1 MPKSYLALAAEGDTY
16 APVAER
22 LALFWE
28 RFPGGRVV
36 TELQSRNEREVTF
49 RALLFR
55 SADER
60 EPAATGWAS
69 EREGDGDV
77 NAVACLEN
85 TETSAV
91 GRALAN
97 LGFAA
102 RAGAGSRPSAEE
114 MAKAAGAAARGLVRR
129 GALAV
134 REGGASVAPYVAPEE
149 RSRGEDV
156 DLQRRADAALD
167 ALELLD
173 RADRAGMPHGKVAT
187 IRSRL
192 KDPTIPLP
200 LIERTERELRAWRA
214 RLRGPEPPRSDALPG

>member
-102 RAGAGSRPSAEE
+102 R
-114 MAKAAGAAARGLVRR
+114 GAASGRARSAGTVVPLV
-129 GALAV
+129 V
-134 REGGASVAPYVAPEE
+134 REGAALPA
-149 RSRGEDV
+149 V
-156 DLQRRADAALD
+156 DAALQRRADAALD
-167 ALELLD
+167 ALELLGE
-173 RADRAGMPHGKVAT
+173 AERAGLPLGKAAAL
-187 IRSRL
+187 RARL
-192 KDPTIPLP
+192 GDPTIPLP
-200 LIERTERELRAWRA
+200 LIERTERELRGWLAKR
-214 RLRGPEPPRSDALPG
+214 RGSRE

>member
-102 RAGAGSRPSAEE
+102 RG
-114 MAKAAGAAARGLVRR
+114 AAGGRARSAGTVVPLV
-129 GALAV
+129 V
-134 REGGASVAPYVAPEE
+134 REGAAVPA
-149 RSRGEDV
+149 V
-156 DLQRRADAALD
+156 DAALQRRADAALD
-167 ALELLD
+167 ALELLGE
-173 RADRAGMPHGKVAT
+173 AERAGLPLGKAAAL
-187 IRSRL
+187 RARL
-192 KDPTIPLP
+192 GDPTIPLP
-200 LIERTERELRAWRA
+200 LIERTERELRGWLAKR
-214 RLRGPEPPRSDALPG
+214 RGRRE

>member
-69 EREGDGDV
+69 EREGDGEV

-102 RAGAGSRPSAEE
+102 RG
-114 MAKAAGAAARGLVRR
+114 AAGTRARSAGTVVPLV
-129 GALAV
+129 V
-134 REGGASVAPYVAPEE
+134 REGAVLPV
-149 RSRGEDV
+149 V
-156 DLQRRADAALD
+156 DAALQRRADAALD
-167 ALELLD
+167 ALELLGE
-173 RADRAGMPHGKVAT
+173 AERAGLPLGKAAAL
-187 IRSRL
+187 RARL
-192 KDPTIPLP
+192 GDPTIPLP
-200 LIERTERELRAWRA
+200 LIERTERELRGWLAKR
-214 RLRGPEPPRSDALPG
+214 RGRRE

>member
-1 MPKSYLALAAEGDTY
+1 VPKNYLALAADGDY

-22 LALFWE
+22 LALFWA
-28 RFPGGRVV
+28 RFPTGRIV
-36 TELQSRNEREVTF
+36 TELQSRSEREVTF

-102 RAGAGSRPSAEE
+102 RAGGRLTSAGASIVPLVVREGAPRAAD
-114 MAKAAGAAARGLVRR
+114 AKAA
-129 GALAV
+129 AV
-134 REGGASVAPYVAPEE
+134 DDA
-149 RSRGEDV
+149 
-156 DLQRRADAALD
+156 LQRRADAAMD
-167 ALELLD
+167 ALDLLGE
-173 RADRAGMPHGKVAT
+173 AERAGLPLGKAAAL
-187 IRSRL
+187 RARL
-192 KDPTIPLP
+192 GDPTIPLP
-200 LIERTERELRAWRA
+200 LIERTERELRGWLTR
-214 RLRGPEPPRSDALPG
+214 RRGPRS

>member
-1 MPKSYLALAAEGDTY
+1 VPKNYLALAADGDY

-28 RFPGGRVV
+28 RFPRGRVV
-36 TELQSRNEREVTF
+36 TELRSRTEREVTF
-49 RALLFR
+49 QALLFR

-102 RAGAGSRPSAEE
+102 RAGVAGRPKGSVLP
-114 MAKAAGAAARGLVRR
+114 LV
-129 GALAV
+129 V
-134 REGGASVAPYVAPEE
+134 REGAPRPADVKAVA
-149 RSRGEDV
+149 V
-156 DLQRRADAALD
+156 DEALQRRADAALD
-167 ALELLD
+167 ALELLGE
-173 RADRAGMPHGKVAT
+173 AERAGLPLGKAAAL
-187 IRSRL
+187 RARL
-192 KDPTIPLP
+192 GDPTIPLP
-200 LIERTERELRAWRA
+200 LIERTERELRGWLA
-214 RLRGPEPPRSDALPG
+214 RRRGRRE

>member
-1 MPKSYLALAAEGDTY
+1 VPKNYLALAADGDY

-22 LALFWE
+22 LALFWA
-28 RFPGGRVV
+28 RFPTGRVV
-36 TELQSRNEREVTF
+36 TELQSRTEREVTF

-102 RAGAGSRPSAEE
+102 RAGAAGRLGGASGSVVP
-114 MAKAAGAAARGLVRR
+114 LV
-129 GALAV
+129 V
-134 REGGASVAPYVAPEE
+134 REGAPRPADAKPVA
-149 RSRGEDV
+149 V
-156 DLQRRADAALD
+156 DDALQRRADAAMD
-167 ALELLD
+167 ALDLLGE
-173 RADRAGMPHGKVAT
+173 AERAGLPLGKAAAL
-187 IRSRL
+187 RARL
-192 KDPTIPLP
+192 GDPTIPLP
-200 LIERTERELRAWRA
+200 LIERTERELRGWLA
-214 RLRGPEPPRSDALPG
+214 RRRGSRP